1 MNKIAKTALMTGA
14 ALCVAGAVLS
24 VAGYF
29 AGGKDF
35 TYASDHFYVSGGN
48 SSDKK
53 DLAVMEKKQIDDFT
67 KLDVDFSDLDL
78 DIRTSDDNHYYME
91 YKLEKNGKKDP
102 LIWEDKDGKLTLK
115 EYEGSAGSYY
125 VRYDLGIFRT
135 HVQQTETQKYLNT
148 VILYVPENAELSDG
162 DIRLS
167 DGDLTTE
174 QLLCEKLTVKL
185 SCGDMDLDK
194 GKFKDFKATFGDG
207 DFYAGDIQAEV
218 LKLKNSSGDV
228 TLKKTVLGG
237 GEISLGDGELQI
249 GDSSFNGDMDI
260 SNSDGDVFIEMKA
273 GSVEKTNIHLETT
286 DGDVDASGVSEG
298 RSSEGDSYSVYENKV
313 DTSAPA
319 LNVKCGDGDI
329 TLTESVK

>member
-1 MNKIAKTALMTGA
+1 MNKLAKTALMTGT

-35 TYASDHFYVSGGN
+35 TYASDHVYVSGGN

-67 KLDVDFSDLDL
+67 KLVVDFSDLDL

-185 SCGDMDLDK
+185 SSGDMDLDK

-207 DFYAGDIQAEV
+207 DFYAGDIQAEA

-228 TLKKTVLGG
+228 TMNKTVLGG

-260 SNSDGDVFIEMKA
+260 NNSDGDVSIEMKA

-329 TLTESVK
+329 MLTESVK